1 VSSGFQS
8 PTSKFLVHAWSDIF
22 RCCQGPICRS
32 PSLRPASPLSN
43 SCICTCSEA
52 LFSHYSLYTYT
63 LLWYLPCSSLSLLPG
78 LVFSIASCDRLTS
91 LSTPNSHLDTRHLA
105 FSRLLLPLSYRD
117 PVFSVSQPWRRRYIN
132 HTAHASSLLSSTHNN
147 SSLLPSTSLL
157 SLTIQVDKP
166 SSTTVSFLDKT
177 NSFLDKTN
185 SFLPLQLYSEPV
197 SSSSTAGSPVNI
209 SLQASFRCISIFK
222 CELPVFNACLPS
234 ELEQLFAHQH
244 WVSALHSNNTSSP
257 SLRVAAAC
265 RPLLPLATHRRHSK
279 SHAHLLLLFSNTY
292 PALPLLLDLS
302 HLPSTPAFS
311 ARASHPS
318 PLLLYVCFMHI
329 SPSPSLFEHFPRL
342 RSHRCADSSFRTA
355 LLTCPSSGSAISAA
369 QTLTTRTTSHL
380 TTI

>member
-22 RCCQGPICRS
+22 HCCQGPICRS

-157 SLTIQVDKP
+157 SLTIQVDKLP
-166 SSTTVSFLDKT
+166 RQDQQLPPPTTLLRAGLKLLHCRQSSQHL
-177 NSFLDKTN
+177 
-185 SFLPLQLYSEPV
+185 
-197 SSSSTAGSPVNI
+197 TAGQ
-209 SLQASFRCISIFK
+209 LQ
-222 CELPVFNACLPS
+222 V
-234 ELEQLFAHQH
+234 HQH
-244 WVSALHSNNTSSP
+244 LQV
-257 SLRVAAAC
+257 
-265 RPLLPLATHRRHSK
+265 
-279 SHAHLLLLFSNTY
+279 
-292 PALPLLLDLS
+292 
-302 HLPSTPAFS
+302 
-311 ARASHPS
+311 
-318 PLLLYVCFMHI
+318 
-329 SPSPSLFEHFPRL
+329 
-342 RSHRCADSSFRTA
+342 
-355 LLTCPSSGSAISAA
+355 
-369 QTLTTRTTSHL
+369 
-380 TTI
+380 

>member
-22 RCCQGPICRS
+22 HCCQGPICRS

-166 SSTTVSFLDKT
+166 SSTTA
-177 NSFLDKTN
+177 SFLDKTN

-222 CELPVFNACLPS
+222 CEFPVFNACLPF

-265 RPLLPLATHRRHSK
+265 RPLLPLATHRRHSQ
-279 SHAHLLLLFSNTY
+279 SHAHLPLLFSNTY

-329 SPSPSLFEHFPRL
+329 SPSPSLFDIFPRL
-342 RSHRCADSSFRTA
+342 QSHRCPGSSFRTA
-355 LLTCPSSGSAISAA
+355 LLTYPSSGSAISAA
-369 QTLTTRTTSHL
+369 QTLTTRTTSQL